1 MMAPYAT
8 PWMGPPAPATATP
21 RPVAAPAPLP
31 VSSKPR
37 APRLIFRLLVPAAA
51 KHLPDER
58 LTVELRETGGRSVW
72 RCERPAPLNEGA
84 LTDWCPLRDPLPA
97 GTYTL
102 SSSLR
107 ASQKDSTVSQTFPF
121 TLEELALEVDVRLSA
136 AIQLEELLVTRVL
149 PAQPEVQLKRDWS
162 NPNTSVPLRYSLH
175 NGSPANTLYLSGIQG
190 VVLAS
195 LDRADRTGFVT
206 HTRGTVCD
214 APHGTV
220 TVAPGATAYV
230 EEGHF
235 VGPLRQ
241 LDEGSYRMR
250 LRYAIAAL
258 QRSNTTPRAMLH
270 QVHEIYDEVRITSDR
285 LEPVE
290 DIRDPFSCDPPFR
303 VDLDGVRHIKPECL
317 GY

>member
-1 MMAPYAT
+1 MMPQYGT
-8 PWMGPPAPATATP
+8 PWLGPSTPATATP

-31 VSSKPR
+31 VASKPR
-37 APRLIFRLLVPAAA
+37 APRLALRLLLPAAA
-51 KHLPDER
+51 KHVPDER

-72 RCERPAPLNEGA
+72 RCERAAPLGEGA
-84 LTDWCPLRDPLPA
+84 LTDWCPLRDPLRA

-102 SSSLR
+102 STSLR
-107 ASQKDSTVSQTFPF
+107 VSQKETGVSQTFPL
-121 TLEELALEVDVRLSA
+121 TLDELALEVDVRLTA

-149 PAQPEVQLKRDWS
+149 PAHPEVQLKRDWT
-162 NPNTSVPLRYSLH
+162 NPNTSVPLRYSLQ
-175 NGSPANTLYLSGIQG
+175 NGSPTQTLYLSGIQG
-190 VVLAS
+190 VVMAS
-195 LDRADRTGFVT
+195 LDRADRAGFVT

-235 VGPLRQ
+235 VGPLRP
-241 LDEGSYRMR
+241 LDEGSYRTR
-250 LRYAIAAL
+250 LRYAIAPL
-258 QRSNTTPRAMLH
+258 QRASVTPRAVLH
-270 QVHEIYDEVRITSDR
+270 QVHEIYDDVRITSDR